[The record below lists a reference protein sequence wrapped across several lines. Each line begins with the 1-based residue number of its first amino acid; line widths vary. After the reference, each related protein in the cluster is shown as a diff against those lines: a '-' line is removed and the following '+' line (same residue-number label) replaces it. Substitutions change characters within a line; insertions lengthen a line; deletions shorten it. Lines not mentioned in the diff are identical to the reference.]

1 MSERPQNTDQQY
13 KHAAEVCREIFEK
26 KMHDYSTAWRILRT
40 ESVTDQIFIKA
51 RRIRSIQTKGV
62 ALVNEDIRPEF
73 IGIVNYAAMGLI
85 QLELGPSDDPEMS
98 HEDALKLYTAQ
109 VTKAKSLMDNKNHDY
124 DEAWRS
130 MRISSLTDLILM
142 KLYRIKQI
150 EDNRGKT
157 LISEGID
164 ANYLD
169 IINYAIFA
177 LIKLEFEEA

>member
-1 MSERPQNTDQQY
+1 MSERPQTLINSI

-85 QLELGPSDDPEMS
+85 QLELGPSDDPKCLMKMS
-98 HEDALKLYTAQ
+98 KLYTAQ
-109 VTKAKSLMDNKNHDY
+109 VTKAKSLMDNKTMIARCGSEKHAY
-124 DEAWRS
+124 QFPYRPYSYEA
-130 MRISSLTDLILM
+130 IPHQTD
-142 KLYRIKQI
+142 RRQQ
-150 EDNRGKT
+150 G
-157 LISEGID
+157 
-164 ANYLD
+164 
-169 IINYAIFA
+169 
-177 LIKLEFEEA
+177 